1 MKRNGAE
8 GCLVDTVLRY
18 RQYRCGELQRFFG
31 NAVYFS
37 RSSHFRARCPGRP
50 DVIKTAYENEACGT
64 AKGGLIRVILELDKC
79 RASRATTRNQGQRLQ
94 INNPPP
100 SGYKLRVREGQPT
113 VKIIHEVQAIIDGIL
128 AGLPIAMYAT
138 ALARQVRNYTEYML
152 SPGVKKQYTDI
163 AELIEKR
170 HIKSLSTIPLTHYG
184 LIGNGSNDNLHVA
197 QLSEGEWV
205 AWIDGDELIPA
216 FPDELLTYRFMKDRL
231 SLYDGFKPS
240 VYDELSE
247 PLSGRAAKLT

>member
-1 MKRNGAE
+1 MINGAE
-8 GCLVDTVLRY
+8 GCSVDTVLRY

-31 NAVYFS
+31 NAVYYS
-37 RSSHFRARCPGRP
+37 RSAHFRANCPGRP
-50 DVIKTAYENEACGT
+50 DALKTAYENESCSS

-79 RASRATTRNQGQRLQ
+79 RASRATARNQGHRLQ

-113 VKIIHEVQAIIDGIL
+113 VDIIHEVQAIMDGIL

-138 ALARQVRNYTEYML
+138 ALARQVRNYTAFMS
-152 SPGVKKQYTDI
+152 SPGVKKHYTDI

-170 HIKSLSTIPLTHYG
+170 RIKSLSTIPLTHYG
-184 LIGNGSNDNLHVA
+184 LIENGGSDNLHVV
-197 QLSEGEWV
+197 QLLEGDWV
-205 AWIDGDELIPA
+205 AWLDGDDLIPA

-231 SLYDGFKPS
+231 SMYEGFKRTA
-240 VYDELSE
+240 YDELSE
-247 PLSGRAAKLT
+247 PLSGSTGKLT